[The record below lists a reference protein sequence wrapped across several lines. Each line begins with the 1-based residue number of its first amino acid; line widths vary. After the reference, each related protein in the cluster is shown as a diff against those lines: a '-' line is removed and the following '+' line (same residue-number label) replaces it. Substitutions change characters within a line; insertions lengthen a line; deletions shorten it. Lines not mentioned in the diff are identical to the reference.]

1 MAATG
6 MLSRLKGARLAAI
19 LGIAELAML
28 GKAHWEHL
36 TPTEQQEL
44 RRLMRKAGV
53 RPDRN
58 LAKREQTRLRGL
70 VAKLELFD
78 FAKKAGPTFVGLRGR
93 KKP

>member
-1 MAATG
+1 MAGLA
-6 MLSRLKGARLAAI
+6 MLSRLKGVRLAAI

-44 RRLMRKAGV
+44 RRLVRKAGV

-70 VAKLELFD
+70 VGKLELFD
-78 FAKKAGPTFVGLRGR
+78 FAKKAGPTFVGLR